1 MACNITTI
9 SQDNCVLI
17 VEDASNNIIA
27 EFYLNDTKIVYGLT
41 TFTITDNNSKLDISI
56 DDLPNINL
64 GAYLTFA
71 DLYDFIQIERAN
83 CICPCDGGGGGGGT
97 GLGYYGAWQTDT
109 TQTASASNTGYAMR
123 FEVADVTP
131 NGISIAND
139 LSGNPTRIT
148 FANTGI
154 YNIQFSSQFQNSDT
168 QLHDVTIW
176 LRLNGVDVLGSAG
189 FVSVPNKHGG
199 IDGHSIVSWNY
210 VIEAIAGQY
219 YELIWSTTDHTNV
232 KMQFYTAGSPPPSAA
247 SVILTVTQQSGIMSG
262 TGITA
267 INLLTGSSQ
276 TIAIGTSGTN
286 FNIASLGTTHT
297 FNLPTASATNR
308 GALSS
313 TDWSTFNSKLSS
325 TRTISTTS
333 PLSGGGDLSA
343 DRTLS
348 IADAIADGT
357 TKGASTFTA
366 SDFNSASG
374 VISIDYTNG
383 QSASGSTK
391 GFLTSVDWTTFNNK
405 QSAIT
410 QGNLTESTSSVL
422 TITGGTSAV
431 IGSGT
436 SIQVKQSSGSQSG
449 FLSSADWST
458 FNGKQNALGYTPAN
472 KAGDTFTG
480 SITATNLSGTNTGN
494 ETASTIGSLING
506 STSATP
512 NDTDLVATAES
523 SVLKKITWTN
533 IKAFLKTYFDTIYTK
548 YLLKSTT
555 DGTNV
560 TGVTADTLTYSGL
573 IPANS
578 VSVGDILRFFSFT
591 EYTGTTSNRRAR
603 AYINTSAS
611 LSGATLLASTPNA
624 TGTTRTI
631 SFDRY
636 LGVKSSSVTRV
647 HSATAL
653 EYDGTTNGVNVWT
666 TANIDW
672 TINQYFIISI
682 QLANATDAGLSSF
695 ITLEKI

>member
-109 TQTASASNTGYAMR
+109 TQTASASDTGYAMR

-168 QLHDVTIW
+168 QLNDVTIW

-199 IDGHSIVSWNY
+199 IDGHCIVAWNY

-219 YELIWSTTDHTNV
+219 YELIWSTTNHTNV
-232 KMQFYTAGSPPPSAA
+232 KMQYYAAGSPPPSAA
-247 SVILTVTQQSGIMSG
+247 SVILTITQQSGIMSG
-262 TGITA
+262 SGITA
-267 INLLTGSSQ
+267 INSLTGSVQ
-276 TIAIGTSGTN
+276 TLATGTSGTN

-348 IADAIADGT
+348 IADAVADGT

-383 QSASGSTK
+383 QSASGTTK
-391 GFLTSVDWTTFNNK
+391 GFLTSTDWTTFNSK
-405 QSAIT
+405 QS
-410 QGNLTESTSSVL
+410 
-422 TITGGTSAV
+422 
-431 IGSGT
+431 
-436 SIQVKQSSGSQSG
+436 
-449 FLSSADWST
+449 
-458 FNGKQNALGYTPAN
+458 ALGYTAENTSN
-472 KAGDTFTG
+472 K
-480 SITATNLSGTNTGN
+480 SSSY
-494 ETASTIGSLING
+494 TAS
-506 STSATP
+506 STTTYANTKALVDGLATKMEK
-512 NDTDLVATAES
+512 AI
-523 SVLKKITWTN
+523 KIT
-533 IKAFLKTYFDTIYTK
+533 
-548 YLLKSTT
+548 S

-560 TGVTADTLTYSGL
+560 TGTTADTLTTSVT
-573 IPANS
+573 ISANTFTT
-578 VSVGDILRFFSFT
+578 GDILRITSFN
-591 EYTGTTSNRRAR
+591 EFTGTLGTKQVRF
-603 AYINTSAS
+603 YINTSAS
-611 LSGATLLASTPNA
+611 LSGATLLGTTPNA
-624 TGTTRTI
+624 VASTRAI
-631 SFDRY
+631 GMDRN
-636 LGVKSSSVTRV
+636 LVIKSATSTKT
-647 HSATAL
+647 HSASATTTYTNSNITAGAL
-653 EYDGTTNGVNVWT
+653 TN
-666 TANIDW
+666 ANIDW
-672 TINQYFIISI
+672 TTTQYLIVSI
-682 QLANATDAGLSSF
+682 QLGNSGDSGFNSFLS
-695 ITLEKI
+695 IEKI

>member
-1 MACNITTI
+1 MAYNLNFDGCIFTI
-9 SQDNCVLI
+9 SDNDSNLI
-17 VEDASNNIIA
+17 KQYDLANI
-27 EFYLNDTKIVYGLT
+27 ELFFDDQY
-41 TFTITDNNSKLDISI
+41 FTIKDIDTDWHLHLSELADVDSA
-56 DDLPNINL
+56 
-64 GAYLTFA
+64 AYATFQ
-71 DLYDFIQIERAN
+71 DMYDVIHTQREACR
-83 CICPCDGGGGGGGT
+83 CDCTGGGGGGGGGTT

-109 TQTASASNTGYAMR
+109 TQTAAASDTGYAMR

-168 QLHDVTIW
+168 QLNDVTIW
-176 LRLNGVDVLGSAG
+176 LRLNGIDVLGSAG

-199 IDGHSIVSWNY
+199 IDGHAIVAWNY

-219 YELIWSTTDHTNV
+219 YELIWSTTNHTNV
-232 KMQFYTAGSPPPSAA
+232 KMQFYVAGSPPPSAA
-247 SVILTVTQQSGIMSG
+247 SVILTITQQSGIMSG

-267 INLLTGSSQ
+267 INSLTGSVQ
-276 TIAIGTSGTN
+276 TLATGTSGTN

-313 TDWSTFNSKLSS
+313 TDWTTFNNKLSS

-333 PLSGGGDLSA
+333 PLSGGGDLSV
-343 DRTLS
+343 DRTLT
-348 IADAIADGT
+348 IADAVADGT

-391 GFLTSVDWTTFNNK
+391 GFLTSTDWTTFNSK

-410 QGNLTESTSSVL
+410 QGNLTEATSSVL

-449 FLSSADWST
+449 FLSSTDWTT
-458 FNGKQNALGYTPAN
+458 FNSKQSALGYTAENTSN
-472 KAGDTFTG
+472 K
-480 SITATNLSGTNTGN
+480 SSSY
-494 ETASTIGSLING
+494 TAS
-506 STSATP
+506 STTTYANTKALVDGLATKMEK
-512 NDTDLVATAES
+512 AI
-523 SVLKKITWTN
+523 KIT
-533 IKAFLKTYFDTIYTK
+533 
-548 YLLKSTT
+548 S

-560 TGVTADTLTYSGL
+560 TGTTADTLTTSL
-573 IPANS
+573 AIPANTFTT
-578 VSVGDILRFFSFT
+578 GDILRIESFN
-591 EYTGTTSNRRAR
+591 EFLGTAGTKQVRF
-603 AYINTSAS
+603 YINTSAS
-611 LSGATLLASTPNA
+611 LSGASLLATTPAASAATKSIGIDSLMAIKSATNTRLKATNA
-624 TGTTRTI
+624 QSYTFTGIT
-631 SFDRY
+631 SN
-636 LGVKSSSVTRV
+636 GNSSV
-647 HSATAL
+647 
-653 EYDGTTNGVNVWT
+653 
-666 TANIDW
+666 NIDW
-672 TINQYFIISI
+672 TAIQYIIVSI
-682 QLANATDAGLSSF
+682 QLANTGDSGFNSFLS
-695 ITLEKI
+695 IEKL

>member
-1 MACNITTI
+1 MCKVTTI
-9 SQDNCVLI
+9 SKTDCLLVLQ
-17 VEDASNNIIA
+17 DASGNVIA
-27 EFYLNDTKIVYGLT
+27 EFNATETTFDYSEY
-41 TFTITDNNSKLDISI
+41 TFTISDYRSKYEIKLD
-56 DDLPNINL
+56 DINL
-64 GAYLTFA
+64 INGGTYTTFDLLYTYLVGLRTA
-71 DLYDFIQIERAN
+71 CR
-83 CICPCDGGGGGGGT
+83 CDCGGGGGGGTT

-109 TQTASASNTGYAMR
+109 TQTAIASDTGYAMR
-123 FEVADVTP
+123 FENADITP

-168 QLHDVTIW
+168 QLNDVTIW

-219 YELIWSTTDHTNV
+219 YELIWSTSDHTNV
-232 KMQFYTAGSPPPSAA
+232 KMQFYSAGSPPPSAA

-308 GALSS
+308 GA
-313 TDWSTFNSKLSS
+313 
-325 TRTISTTS
+325 
-333 PLSGGGDLSA
+333 
-343 DRTLS
+343 
-348 IADAIADGT
+348 
-357 TKGASTFTA
+357 
-366 SDFNSASG
+366 
-374 VISIDYTNG
+374 
-383 QSASGSTK
+383 
-391 GFLTSVDWTTFNNK
+391 
-405 QSAIT
+405 
-410 QGNLTESTSSVL
+410 
-422 TITGGTSAV
+422 
-431 IGSGT
+431 
-436 SIQVKQSSGSQSG
+436 
-449 FLSSADWST
+449 LSSADWST

-533 IKAFLKTYFDTIYTK
+533 VKAFLKTYFDTIYQVILTASNFGTFLTGLSSKTTPIDADEIAISDSASSNVGKKVTLTNFKAFLKTYFDTKYTK

-578 VSVGDILRFFSFT
+578 VSVGDILRFFSFN

-672 TINQYFIISI
+672 TIDQYFIISI

-695 ITLEKI
+695 IILEKI

>member
-1 MACNITTI
+1 MCKVTTI
-9 SQDNCVLI
+9 SKTDCLLVLQ
-17 VEDASNNIIA
+17 DASGNVIA
-27 EFYLNDTKIVYGLT
+27 EFNATETTFDYSEY
-41 TFTITDNNSKLDISI
+41 TFTISDYRSKYEIKLD
-56 DDLPNINL
+56 DINL
-64 GAYLTFA
+64 INGGTYTTFDLLYTYLVGLRTA
-71 DLYDFIQIERAN
+71 CR
-83 CICPCDGGGGGGGT
+83 CDCGGGGGGGTT

-109 TQTASASNTGYAMR
+109 TQTAIASDTGYAMR
-123 FEVADVTP
+123 FENADITP

-168 QLHDVTIW
+168 QLNDVTIW

-199 IDGHSIVSWNY
+199 IDGHTIVSWNY

-219 YELIWSTTDHTNV
+219 YELIWSTSDHTNV
-232 KMQFYTAGSPPPSAA
+232 KMQFYSAGSPPPSAA

-308 GALSS
+308 GA
-313 TDWSTFNSKLSS
+313 
-325 TRTISTTS
+325 
-333 PLSGGGDLSA
+333 
-343 DRTLS
+343 
-348 IADAIADGT
+348 
-357 TKGASTFTA
+357 
-366 SDFNSASG
+366 
-374 VISIDYTNG
+374 
-383 QSASGSTK
+383 
-391 GFLTSVDWTTFNNK
+391 
-405 QSAIT
+405 
-410 QGNLTESTSSVL
+410 
-422 TITGGTSAV
+422 
-431 IGSGT
+431 
-436 SIQVKQSSGSQSG
+436 
-449 FLSSADWST
+449 LSSADWST

-533 IKAFLKTYFDTIYTK
+533 VKAFLKTYFDTIYQVILTASNFGTFLTGLSSKTTPIDADEIAISDSASSNVGKKVTLTNFKAFLKTYFDTKYTK

-578 VSVGDILRFFSFT
+578 VSVGDILRFFSFN

-672 TINQYFIISI
+672 TIDQYFIISI

-695 ITLEKI
+695 IILEKI

>member
-109 TQTASASNTGYAMR
+109 TQTVIASNTGYAMR

-168 QLHDVTIW
+168 QLNDVTIW
-176 LRLNGVDVLGSAG
+176 LRLNEVDVLGSAG

-199 IDGHSIVSWNY
+199 IDGHTIVAWNY

-219 YELIWSTTDHTNV
+219 YELIWSTTNHTNV
-232 KMQFYTAGSPPPSAA
+232 KMQFYAAGSPPPSAA

-276 TIAIGTSGTN
+276 TLATGTSGTN

-333 PLSGGGDLSA
+333 PLSGGGNLSA
-343 DRTLS
+343 DRTLT
-348 IADAIADGT
+348 IADAVADGT

-391 GFLTSVDWTTFNNK
+391 GFLTSTDWTTFNSK
-405 QSAIT
+405 QS
-410 QGNLTESTSSVL
+410 
-422 TITGGTSAV
+422 
-431 IGSGT
+431 
-436 SIQVKQSSGSQSG
+436 
-449 FLSSADWST
+449 
-458 FNGKQNALGYTPAN
+458 ALGYTAENTAN
-472 KAGDTFTG
+472 K
-480 SITATNLSGTNTGN
+480 SSSY
-494 ETASTIGSLING
+494 TAS
-506 STSATP
+506 STTTYANTKALVDGLATKMEK
-512 NDTDLVATAES
+512 AI
-523 SVLKKITWTN
+523 KIT
-533 IKAFLKTYFDTIYTK
+533 
-548 YLLKSTT
+548 S

-560 TGVTADTLTYSGL
+560 TGTTADTLTTSVT
-573 IPANS
+573 ISANTFTT
-578 VSVGDILRFFSFT
+578 GDILRITSFN
-591 EYTGTTSNRRAR
+591 EFTGTAGTKQVRF
-603 AYINTSAS
+603 YINTSAS
-611 LSGATLLASTPNA
+611 LSGATLLGTTPNA
-624 TGTTRTI
+624 VASTRAI
-631 SFDRY
+631 GMDRN
-636 LGVKSSSVTRV
+636 LVIKSATSTKT
-647 HSATAL
+647 HSASATTTYTNSNITAGAL
-653 EYDGTTNGVNVWT
+653 TN
-666 TANIDW
+666 ANIDW
-672 TINQYFIISI
+672 TTTQYLIVSI
-682 QLANATDAGLSSF
+682 QLGNTGDSGFNSFLS
-695 ITLEKI
+695 IEKL

>member
-1 MACNITTI
+1 MCKVTTI
-9 SQDNCVLI
+9 SKTDCLLVLQ
-17 VEDASNNIIA
+17 DASGNVIA
-27 EFYLNDTKIVYGLT
+27 EFNATETTFDYSEY
-41 TFTITDNNSKLDISI
+41 TFTISDYRSKYEIKLD
-56 DDLPNINL
+56 DINL
-64 GAYLTFA
+64 INGGTYTTFDLLYTYLVGLRTA
-71 DLYDFIQIERAN
+71 CR
-83 CICPCDGGGGGGGT
+83 CDCSGGGGGTT

-109 TQTASASNTGYAMR
+109 TQTAIASDTGYAMR
-123 FEVADVTP
+123 FENADITP

-168 QLHDVTIW
+168 QLNDVTIW

-199 IDGHSIVSWNY
+199 IDGHTIVSWNY

-219 YELIWSTTDHTNV
+219 YELIWSTSDHTNV
-232 KMQFYTAGSPPPSAA
+232 KMQFYSAGSPPPSAA

-308 GALSS
+308 GA
-313 TDWSTFNSKLSS
+313 
-325 TRTISTTS
+325 
-333 PLSGGGDLSA
+333 
-343 DRTLS
+343 
-348 IADAIADGT
+348 
-357 TKGASTFTA
+357 
-366 SDFNSASG
+366 
-374 VISIDYTNG
+374 
-383 QSASGSTK
+383 
-391 GFLTSVDWTTFNNK
+391 
-405 QSAIT
+405 
-410 QGNLTESTSSVL
+410 
-422 TITGGTSAV
+422 
-431 IGSGT
+431 
-436 SIQVKQSSGSQSG
+436 
-449 FLSSADWST
+449 LSSADWST

-533 IKAFLKTYFDTIYTK
+533 VKAFLKTYFDTIYQVILTASNFGTFLTGLSSKTTPIDADEIAISDSASSNVGKKVTLTNFKAFLKTYFDTKYTK

-560 TGVTADTLTYSGL
+560 TSVTADTLTYSGL

-578 VSVGDILRFFSFT
+578 VSVGDILRFFSFN

-672 TINQYFIISI
+672 TIDQYFIISI

-695 ITLEKI
+695 IILEKI

>member
-1 MACNITTI
+1 MAYNLNFDGCIFTI
-9 SQDNCVLI
+9 SDNDSNLI
-17 VEDASNNIIA
+17 KQYDLANI
-27 EFYLNDTKIVYGLT
+27 ELFFDDQY
-41 TFTITDNNSKLDISI
+41 FTIKDIDTEWHLHLSELA
-56 DDLPNINL
+56 DVDSA
-64 GAYLTFA
+64 AYATFQ
-71 DLYDFIQIERAN
+71 DMYDVIHTQREACR
-83 CICPCDGGGGGGGT
+83 CDCTGGGGGGGGGTT

-109 TQTASASNTGYAMR
+109 TQTAAASDTGYAMR

-168 QLHDVTIW
+168 QLNDVTIW
-176 LRLNGVDVLGSAG
+176 LRLNGIDVLGSAG

-199 IDGHSIVSWNY
+199 IDGHAIVAWNY

-219 YELIWSTTDHTNV
+219 YELIWSTTNHTNV
-232 KMQFYTAGSPPPSAA
+232 KMQYYAAGSPPPAAA
-247 SVILTVTQQSGIMSG
+247 SVILTITQQSGIMSG
-262 TGITA
+262 SGITA
-267 INLLTGSSQ
+267 INSLTGSVQ
-276 TIAIGTSGTN
+276 TLATGTSGTN

-313 TDWSTFNSKLSS
+313 TDWSTFNSKISS

-348 IADAIADGT
+348 IADAVADGT
-357 TKGASTFTA
+357 TKGASTFDA

-391 GFLTSVDWTTFNNK
+391 GFLTSVDWTTFNSK

-449 FLSSADWST
+449 FLSSTDWTT
-458 FNGKQNALGYTPAN
+458 FNSKQSALGYTAENTSN
-472 KAGDTFTG
+472 K
-480 SITATNLSGTNTGN
+480 SSSY
-494 ETASTIGSLING
+494 TAS
-506 STSATP
+506 STTTYANTKALVDGLATK
-512 NDTDLVATAES
+512 VGIIA
-523 SVLKKITWTN
+523 KI
-533 IKAFLKTYFDTIYTK
+533 
-548 YLLKSTT
+548 TT

-560 TGVTADTLTYSGL
+560 TGTTTETLSNSLL
-573 IPANS
+573 IPAGTFTT
-578 VSVGDILRFFSFT
+578 GDIIRIILFNEFT
-591 EYTGTTSNRRAR
+591 GSAGSKISRIYV
-603 AYINTSAS
+603 NTSAS
-611 LSGATLLASTPNA
+611 LSGASLLATSPTAA
-624 TGTTRTI
+624 TATRSVGMDVSMAVKSATNTRTK
-631 SFDRY
+631 STNT
-636 LGVKSSSVTRV
+636 GVYTSSINI
-647 HSATAL
+647 TAVP
-653 EYDGTTNGVNVWT
+653 TSI
-666 TANIDW
+666 NIDW
-672 TINQYFIISI
+672 SINQYIIFTI
-682 QLANATDAGLSSF
+682 QLGASADTGFNSF
-695 ITLEKI
+695 ALIEKL

>member
-41 TFTITDNNSKLDISI
+41 TFTITDNNSRLDISI

-123 FEVADVTP
+123 FEIADVTP

-168 QLHDVTIW
+168 QLNDVTIW
-176 LRLNGVDVLGSAG
+176 LRLNGIDVLGSAG

-199 IDGHSIVSWNY
+199 IDGHSIVAWNY

-219 YELIWSTTDHTNV
+219 YELIWSTTNHTNV
-232 KMQFYTAGSPPPSAA
+232 KMQFYPAGSPPPSSA

-262 TGITA
+262 SGITA
-267 INLLTGSSQ
+267 INSLTGSVQ
-276 TIAIGTSGTN
+276 TLATGTSGTN

-313 TDWSTFNSKLSS
+313 TDWTTFNSKLSS

-343 DRTLS
+343 DRTLT
-348 IADAIADGT
+348 IADAVADGT

-410 QGNLTESTSSVL
+410 QGNLTEATSSVL
-422 TITGGTSAV
+422 TISGGTSAV

-449 FLSSADWST
+449 FLSSTDWTT
-458 FNGKQNALGYTPAN
+458 FNSKQSALGYTAENTAN
-472 KAGDTFTG
+472 K
-480 SITATNLSGTNTGN
+480 SSSY
-494 ETASTIGSLING
+494 TAS
-506 STSATP
+506 STTTYANTKALVDGLATKMEK
-512 NDTDLVATAES
+512 AI
-523 SVLKKITWTN
+523 KIT
-533 IKAFLKTYFDTIYTK
+533 
-548 YLLKSTT
+548 S

-560 TGVTADTLTYSGL
+560 TGTTADTLTTSL
-573 IPANS
+573 AISANTFTT
-578 VSVGDILRFFSFT
+578 GDVLRIISFN
-591 EYTGTTSNRRAR
+591 EFTGTTGTKQVRF
-603 AYINTSAS
+603 YINTSAS
-611 LSGATLLASTPNA
+611 LSGATLLGTAPNAVASTRA
-624 TGTTRTI
+624 IGM
-631 SFDRY
+631 DRN
-636 LGVKSSSVTRV
+636 LVIK
-647 HSATAL
+647 SATSTKTHSTVTTTYTNSNITSGAL
-653 EYDGTTNGVNVWT
+653 TN
-666 TANIDW
+666 ANIDW
-672 TINQYFIISI
+672 TTTQYIIVSI
-682 QLANATDAGLSSF
+682 QLGNAGDSGFNSFLS
-695 ITLEKI
+695 IEKI

>member
-1 MACNITTI
+1 MAYNLNFDGCIFTI
-9 SQDNCVLI
+9 SDNDSNLI
-17 VEDASNNIIA
+17 KQYDLANI
-27 EFYLNDTKIVYGLT
+27 ELFFDDQY
-41 TFTITDNNSKLDISI
+41 FTIKDIDTEWHLHLSELTDVDSA
-56 DDLPNINL
+56 
-64 GAYLTFA
+64 AYATFQ
-71 DLYDFIQIERAN
+71 DMYDVIHTQREACR
-83 CICPCDGGGGGGGT
+83 CDCTGGGGGGGGTT

-109 TQTASASNTGYAMR
+109 TQTAAASDTGYAMR

-168 QLHDVTIW
+168 QLNDVTIW
-176 LRLNGVDVLGSAG
+176 LRLNGIDVLGSAG

-199 IDGHSIVSWNY
+199 IDGHTIVAWNY

-219 YELIWSTTDHTNV
+219 YELIWSTTNHTNV
-232 KMQFYTAGSPPPSAA
+232 KMQFYAAGSPPPSAA
-247 SVILTVTQQSGIMSG
+247 SVILTITQQSGIMSG
-262 TGITA
+262 SGITA
-267 INLLTGSSQ
+267 INSLTGSVQ
-276 TIAIGTSGTN
+276 TLAIGTSGTN

-313 TDWSTFNSKLSS
+313 TDWTTFNSKISS

-343 DRTLS
+343 DRTLT
-348 IADAIADGT
+348 IANAVADGT

-391 GFLTSVDWTTFNNK
+391 GFLTSVDWTTFNSK

-410 QGNLTESTSSVL
+410 QGNLTEATSSVL

-449 FLSSADWST
+449 FLSSTDWTT
-458 FNGKQNALGYTPAN
+458 FNSKQSALGYTAENTAN
-472 KAGDTFTG
+472 K
-480 SITATNLSGTNTGN
+480 SSSY
-494 ETASTIGSLING
+494 TAS
-506 STSATP
+506 STTTYANTKALVDGLATKVGV
-512 NDTDLVATAES
+512 VA
-523 SVLKKITWTN
+523 
-533 IKAFLKTYFDTIYTK
+533 KT
-548 YLLKSTT
+548 TT

-560 TGVTADTLTYSGL
+560 TGTTTETLSNSLL
-573 IPANS
+573 IPAGTFTT
-578 VSVGDILRFFSFT
+578 GDIIRITLFNEFT
-591 EYTGTTSNRRAR
+591 GSAGSRISRCYV
-603 AYINTSAS
+603 NTSAS
-611 LSGATLLASTPNA
+611 LSGATLIATAPTST
-624 TGTTRTI
+624 TTTRSLGMDAIMTI
-631 SFDRY
+631 KGTSNTRIKNVTSTS
-636 LGVKSSSVTRV
+636 LTSSTATT
-647 HSATAL
+647 SAPNSL
-653 EYDGTTNGVNVWT
+653 
-666 TANIDW
+666 NIDW
-672 TINQYFIISI
+672 SINQYIIFPI
-682 QLANATDAGLSSF
+682 QLGAGADSGFNSF
-695 ITLEKI
+695 ALIEKL

>member
-1 MACNITTI
+1 MCKVTTI
-9 SQDNCVLI
+9 SKTDCLLVLQ
-17 VEDASNNIIA
+17 DASGNVIA
-27 EFYLNDTKIVYGLT
+27 EFNATETTFDYSEY
-41 TFTITDNNSKLDISI
+41 TFTISDYRSKYEIKLD
-56 DDLPNINL
+56 DINL
-64 GAYLTFA
+64 INGGTYTTFDLLYTYLVGLRTA
-71 DLYDFIQIERAN
+71 CR
-83 CICPCDGGGGGGGT
+83 CDCGGGGGGGTT

-109 TQTASASNTGYAMR
+109 TQTAIASDTGYAMR
-123 FEVADVTP
+123 FENADITP

-168 QLHDVTIW
+168 QLNDVTIW

-199 IDGHSIVSWNY
+199 IDGHTIVSWNY

-219 YELIWSTTDHTNV
+219 YELIWSTSDHTNV
-232 KMQFYTAGSPPPSAA
+232 KMQFYSAGSPPPSAA

-308 GALSS
+308 GA
-313 TDWSTFNSKLSS
+313 
-325 TRTISTTS
+325 
-333 PLSGGGDLSA
+333 
-343 DRTLS
+343 
-348 IADAIADGT
+348 
-357 TKGASTFTA
+357 
-366 SDFNSASG
+366 
-374 VISIDYTNG
+374 
-383 QSASGSTK
+383 
-391 GFLTSVDWTTFNNK
+391 
-405 QSAIT
+405 
-410 QGNLTESTSSVL
+410 
-422 TITGGTSAV
+422 
-431 IGSGT
+431 
-436 SIQVKQSSGSQSG
+436 
-449 FLSSADWST
+449 LSSADWST

-533 IKAFLKTYFDTIYTK
+533 VKAFLKTYFDTIYQVILTASNFGTFLTGLSSKTTPIDADEIAISDSASSNVGKKVTLTNFKAFLKTYFDTKYTK

-560 TGVTADTLTYSGL
+560 TSVTADTLTYSGL

-578 VSVGDILRFFSFT
+578 VSVGDILRFFSFN

-672 TINQYFIISI
+672 TIDQYFIISI

-695 ITLEKI
+695 IILEKI

>member
-1 MACNITTI
+1 LTAQVQNFAVGTT
-9 SQDNCVLI
+9 
-17 VEDASNNIIA
+17 
-27 EFYLNDTKIVYGLT
+27 G
-41 TFTITDNNSKLDISI
+41 TD
-56 DDLPNINL
+56 
-64 GAYLTFA
+64 
-71 DLYDFIQIERAN
+71 
-83 CICPCDGGGGGGGT
+83 
-97 GLGYYGAWQTDT
+97 
-109 TQTASASNTGYAMR
+109 
-123 FEVADVTP
+123 
-131 NGISIAND
+131 
-139 LSGNPTRIT
+139 
-148 FANTGI
+148 
-154 YNIQFSSQFQNSDT
+154 
-168 QLHDVTIW
+168 
-176 LRLNGVDVLGSAG
+176 
-189 FVSVPNKHGG
+189 
-199 IDGHSIVSWNY
+199 
-210 VIEAIAGQY
+210 
-219 YELIWSTTDHTNV
+219 
-232 KMQFYTAGSPPPSAA
+232 
-247 SVILTVTQQSGIMSG
+247 
-262 TGITA
+262 
-267 INLLTGSSQ
+267 
-276 TIAIGTSGTN
+276 
-286 FNIASLGTTHT
+286 FNIASATATHT

-308 GALSS
+308 GA
-313 TDWSTFNSKLSS
+313 
-325 TRTISTTS
+325 
-333 PLSGGGDLSA
+333 
-343 DRTLS
+343 
-348 IADAIADGT
+348 
-357 TKGASTFTA
+357 
-366 SDFNSASG
+366 
-374 VISIDYTNG
+374 
-383 QSASGSTK
+383 
-391 GFLTSVDWTTFNNK
+391 
-405 QSAIT
+405 
-410 QGNLTESTSSVL
+410 
-422 TITGGTSAV
+422 
-431 IGSGT
+431 
-436 SIQVKQSSGSQSG
+436 
-449 FLSSADWST
+449 LSSADWST

-533 IKAFLKTYFDTIYTK
+533 VKAFLKTYFDTIYQVILTASNFGTFLTGLTSKTTPIDADEIAISDSASSNVGKKVTLTNFKAFLKTYFDTIYTK

-631 SFDRY
+631 LFDRY